1 MMKKIMQT
9 LFLSCLKAT
18 ELIEKKMY
26 FGLSRTE
33 KIQLSAHKKMCSAC
47 KNYEK
52 QSQLIDKAILA
63 SNNTEF
69 NEVDLKELKT
79 NIKHKLDHLKR

>member
-1 MMKKIMQT
+1 MIKKIMQT

-18 ELIEKKMY
+18 ELIEKQMY
-26 FGLSRTE
+26 FGLSKTE

-63 SNNTEF
+63 SSNSELS
-69 NEVDLKELKT
+69 EIDLKELKM
-79 NIKHKLDHLKR
+79 NIKHKLDHLNQ